1 MYHTGRI
8 CYEYHIC
15 ELEGISKIK
24 TTVCDKKLMFVLH
37 LGYQYFEEPRIKYW
51 YAIILYLLQ

>member
-8 CYEYHIC
+8 CYEYQIC

-24 TTVCDKKLMFVLH
+24 TTVCVKKLMFVLH
-37 LGYQYFEEPRIKYW
+37 LGYQYFEEP
-51 YAIILYLLQ
+51 